1 MVDKHIGLLL
11 FFLMADLSLPLLF
24 QLLQSPGQV
33 PVGLVEGFH
42 RVKQL
47 VARLPLE
54 LGGHIAQLFG
64 VVNVVLQHI
73 LEHGDCLNA
82 AVVVVVVAAVGML
95 VRVGIGLS
103 VLAGMGVLVG
113 VAPVALVAV
122 VVMAEVSHIPFASRH
137 IDIILTRYTIPQIFP
152 VCKE

>member
-1 MVDKHIGLLL
+1 
-11 FFLMADLSLPLLF
+11 MADLSLPLLF

-82 AVVVVVVAAVGML
+82 AVVVVVVAAV
-95 VRVGIGLS
+95 VWVCWWVWPPWPSWPSWSWPKCPIFHS
-103 VLAGMGVLVG
+103 P
-113 VAPVALVAV
+113 PV
-122 VVMAEVSHIPFASRH
+122 
-137 IDIILTRYTIPQIFP
+137 ILT
-152 VCKE
+152 